1 MIIRIIRH
9 AETSANRAGQLSC
22 DDSELLNENGL
33 RQAKELSGYLSQY
46 NFSQILVSSLPRAKQ
61 TVQPYLDSGSLGYTS
76 LPELVEG
83 CYNLDHA
90 APINERWEFG
100 LHPLGDFR
108 GRVKAF
114 VDRIKA
120 MTGDGEVLVVTHGH
134 FIREF
139 LNMLAD
145 SHSYL
150 RWPIGNCAETTLDI
164 GEDIKV
170 LHVNKAV
177 I

>member
-9 AETSANRAGQLSC
+9 AETSANHGGQLSC

-33 RQAKELSGYLSQY
+33 RQAKELSGYLTQHT
-46 NFSQILVSSLPRAKQ
+46 FRQILVSSLPRAKQ
-61 TVQPYLDSGSLGYTS
+61 TIQPYLDSGPFGYTS

-83 CYNLDHA
+83 CYNIDNE
-90 APINERWEFG
+90 APINEQWE
-100 LHPLGDFR
+100 LRRDPLGDFR
-108 GRVKAF
+108 GRVQAF
-114 VDRIKA
+114 VERIKL

-145 SHSYL
+145 SHNYL
-150 RWPIGNCAETTLDI
+150 RWPIDNCAETALDI

>member
-9 AETSANRAGQLSC
+9 AETSANHAGLLSC
-22 DDSELLNENGL
+22 DDRELLNENGL
-33 RQAKELSGYLSQY
+33 RQAKELSEYLAQY
-46 NFSQILVSSLPRAKQ
+46 TFSQVLVSELPRAKQ
-61 TVQPYLDSGSLGYTS
+61 TIQPYLDCGSIECTS

-83 CYNLDHA
+83 CYNLDHT
-90 APINERWEFG
+90 APINERWELG
-100 LHPLGDFR
+100 LDTLGDFR

-114 VDRIKA
+114 VDRVKD
-120 MTGDGEVLVVTHGH
+120 MTGDGDALVVTHGH

-139 LNMLAD
+139 LNMLVD
-145 SHSYL
+145 SHNYL
-150 RWPIGNCAETTLDI
+150 RWPIGNCAETALDV

-170 LHVNKAV
+170 LHVNRAV

>member
-9 AETSANRAGQLSC
+9 AETSANHAGKLSC
-22 DDSELLNENGL
+22 DDNELLNENGQ
-33 RQAKELSGYLSQY
+33 RQAKALSGYLSQHT
-46 NFSQILVSSLPRAKQ
+46 FSQILVSSLPRAKQ
-61 TVQPYLDSGSLGYTS
+61 TIQPYLDSGSFECTS

-90 APINERWEFG
+90 APINERWELG
-100 LHPLGDFR
+100 LDPLGDFR

-114 VDRIKA
+114 VDRTQA
-120 MTGDGEVLVVTHGH
+120 LTGDGEILVVTHGH

-150 RWPIGNCAETTLDI
+150 RWPIGNCAETALDVD
-164 GEDIKV
+164 EDIKV